1 MQKFYVYEWYNIDTN
16 EVFYVGKGCE
26 KRYLNIK
33 NRNKLFLDYYENN
46 NCDVRIVKFFENEE
60 DAFLYESYL
69 IDIYKNKG
77 QAQCCIASGGYGGYS
92 IVWTDELKKYWSEN
106 NPMKDEKQRQR
117 MKDNNPM
124 KNEDIAKKNGEK
136 HKRPVII
143 NNIKYNGL
151 IDAAKAL
158 NVTTNTILNWCKR
171 GYNTQGEPCRYADEE
186 QKDFTKKTTCSKEVI
201 VDGKLFPSVR
211 AACDFLG
218 IKDTSP
224 MVRALKANRTYK
236 GHNCKY
242 ANQQPS

>member
-1 MQKFYVYEWYNIDTN
+1 
-16 EVFYVGKGCE
+16 
-26 KRYLNIK
+26 
-33 NRNKLFLDYYENN
+33 
-46 NCDVRIVKFFENEE
+46 
-60 DAFLYESYL
+60 
-69 IDIYKNKG
+69 
-77 QAQCCIASGGYGGYS
+77 
-92 IVWTDELKKYWSEN
+92 
-106 NPMKDEKQRQR
+106 
-117 MKDNNPM
+117 M

-158 NVTTNTILNWCKR
+158 DVTTNTILNWCKR
-171 GYNTQGEPCRYADEE
+171 GYNTQGELCRYADEE